1 VPASLATDK
10 EPAFHHGLVIPVR
23 PADKEDWSTAKKFG
37 VEAFRDGNTGGLLY
51 VSETGALATGA
62 APAMP
67 ASSDNP
73 KAPKPLHGLSLRVRK
88 ADEEDF
94 TDTTRR
100 LSVEVFSDPNTGA
113 VVYVSETGAVA
124 VAPAPAMVKK
134 GQKVTWK
141 GAFKVKARKGGEKEF
156 DKAAKYG
163 VEVFEDNNTGYLVYA
178 CETGAIAVVAKK

>member
-1 VPASLATDK
+1 MSAST
-10 EPAFHHGLVIPVR
+10 
-23 PADKEDWSTAKKFG
+23 
-37 VEAFRDGNTGGLLY
+37 
-51 VSETGALATGA
+51 
-62 APAMP
+62 
-67 ASSDNP
+67 DNP

-113 VVYVSETGAVA
+113 VVYVSETGSVA
-124 VAPAPAMVKK
+124 VAPAPAAVKR

-163 VEVFEDNNTGYLVYA
+163 VEVFEDNNTGYTVYA